1 MAQSAV
7 DLVLPPRCLVC
18 GAPGRRE
25 TDNICL
31 RCHRVLEEER
41 AQPACPRCAGDV
53 AEFEVSDDRCRQ
65 CRRQSPSVNG
75 TVRAGAYRDV
85 LGRILRAY
93 KFRHQDHFE
102 PLLARWM
109 VSAGTRAPW
118 WLSVEAVVAVPAFWR
133 RRLGQAYYPA
143 SRLACTVAAHLKLPL
158 VPLLRRLRGGP
169 HQVGLSH
176 TKRWENVK
184 GAFAARTGYKLDG
197 PNLLLVDDVRTTGA
211 TLAECA
217 KVLRRAG
224 ARRVYAAVVVSAG
237 DPQRK
242 P

>member
-1 MAQSAV
+1 MQTI
-7 DLVLPPRCLVC
+7 DEQRK
-18 GAPGRRE
+18 
-25 TDNICL
+25 
-31 RCHRVLEEER
+31 
-41 AQPACPRCAGDV
+41 QPACPRCAGDI

-65 CRRQSPSVNG
+65 CRRQSPSVDG
-75 TVRAGAYRDV
+75 TVRVGAYRDV

-93 KFRHQDHFE
+93 KFQRQEHFE
-102 PLLARWM
+102 LLLARWM
-109 VSAGTRAPW
+109 LSAGMRAPW
-118 WLSVEAVVAVPAFWR
+118 WSSVEAVVPVPAFWR
-133 RRLGQAYYPA
+133 RRMGQAYYPA
-143 SRLACTVAAHLKLPL
+143 SRLACAVAACMKLPQ
-158 VPLLRRLRGGP
+158 VPLLRRVRGGP

-176 TKRWENVK
+176 TKRWENVR
-184 GAFAARTGYKLDG
+184 GAFAVRRSYKLNG
-197 PNLLLVDDVRTTGA
+197 PTLLLVDDVRTTGA